1 MKFDAFIQ
9 QLLEQNGP
17 VKKQLGKIKNIS
29 KKIAN
34 NRMKKKYKAKPD
46 FQQKLDPL

>member
-1 MKFDAFIQ
+1 MNFDQTIYQ
-9 QLLEQNGP
+9 ILEKNE
-17 VKKQLGKIKNIS
+17 VKKEVKKIKNLS

-34 NRMKKKYKAKPD
+34 NRMQRKYKAKPS